1 MFWKFVRDF
10 LEDTRMGGYYYYLV
24 SEIMGR
30 ILGILK
36 YQDKSSVQKVILCA
50 IEFLNVLKAECECK
64 NFAEPGNYLH
74 VI

>member
-1 MFWKFVRDF
+1 
-10 LEDTRMGGYYYYLV
+10 MGGYYYHLV

-36 YQDKSSVQKVILCA
+36 YQDKSSVQKVILCT
-50 IEFLNVLKAECECK
+50 IEFLNVLKANCECK